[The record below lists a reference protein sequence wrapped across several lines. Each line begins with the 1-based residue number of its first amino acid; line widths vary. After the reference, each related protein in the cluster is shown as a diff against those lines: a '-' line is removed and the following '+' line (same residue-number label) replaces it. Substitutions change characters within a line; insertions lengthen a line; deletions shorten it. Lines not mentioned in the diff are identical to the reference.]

1 MKAQKY
7 EESGVDVSHS
17 ILLMF
22 KDFFTYGTD
31 LLISCLSPG
40 LCSLLQPHPNAHFP
54 PVAECTS
61 PLFHL
66 IISPPST
73 HTATCIPASPT
84 AASLSSCGDWSE
96 SVHAQ
101 FSQHC
106 TDVQN
111 DAHPADIMVPS
122 RSGAGHTSSKRAV
135 LWPHL
140 LSSAFPRVSSVASTS
155 GLIRPLGKLLT
166 AVNDFILFALTV
178 VIEGA

>member
-73 HTATCIPASPT
+73 HTVTCIPASPT

-111 DAHPADIMVPS
+111 DVPTLLTLWYPAGVGQGTRPLKGLCYGHICSPVPS
-122 RSGAGHTSSKRAV
+122 LGS
-135 LWPHL
+135 
-140 LSSAFPRVSSVASTS
+140 
-155 GLIRPLGKLLT
+155 PL
-166 AVNDFILFALTV
+166 
-178 VIEGA
+178 